1 MSAISAALLEEAA
14 SIGVWLVH
22 MQIVYGAI
30 TSNS

>member
-14 SIGVWLVH
+14 SIGDWNVH

-30 TSNS
+30 TQNS